1 MMTENQNLPEMERLK
16 HEEFDM
22 GGEENKIL
30 EEIANKVMQD
40 HKHEHGS
47 PLILVWGV
55 VVNGVLLQLREEI
68 ELKILKNCY
77 LYDVVKRDIWD
88 SMTVKYKT
96 IMVSLSRNKHRV
108 SLPLSHYVL
117 MNPLL
122 LSTTGLSIEAGGEE
136 LPPERTTWRRTER
149 AAPGSEHEEAGN
161 GYKHRKSVGF
171 WFLYLTLQEEAC
183 NQIKWVRKHVLV

>member
-1 MMTENQNLPEMERLK
+1 MMAENQNLPEMEQLK

-40 HKHEHGS
+40 HKREHSG
-47 PLILVWGV
+47 PLILAGGV
-55 VVNGVLLQLREEI
+55 VVNGLLLQLREEI
-68 ELKILKNCY
+68 EMKISKNCY

-96 IMVSLSRNKHRV
+96 IMASLSRNKHHA
-108 SLPLSHYVL
+108 SLLLSRYVL

-122 LSTTGLSIEAGGEE
+122 PSSTTGLSIEEGGEE
-136 LPPERTTWRRTER
+136 LPPEGAT
-149 AAPGSEHEEAGN
+149 
-161 GYKHRKSVGF
+161 
-171 WFLYLTLQEEAC
+171 
-183 NQIKWVRKHVLV
+183 